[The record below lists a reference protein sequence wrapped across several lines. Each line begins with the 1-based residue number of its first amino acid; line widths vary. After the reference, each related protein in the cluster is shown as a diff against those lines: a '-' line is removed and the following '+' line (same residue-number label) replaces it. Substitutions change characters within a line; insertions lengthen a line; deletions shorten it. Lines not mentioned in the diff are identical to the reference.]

1 MFEDNWDYSSDNV
14 NEDTMRRLNRGN
26 GNVSQQNN
34 QQVNNQQ
41 YRNSEQWN
49 NSSQQQNNQQY
60 RDNGSQQQNDQR
72 PSGVGKQIWSNQ
84 PDWEN
89 QQQGWNTQQQQ
100 HSWDTQQQRGQQQQW
115 GNQQWN
121 SGNPQMNNQY
131 RNIQQYKPRYNPS
144 ELAIIALALCFLST
158 FRYAAPIVAAIDLRK
173 DNGKRHEL
181 SLVALGLSSLFMI
194 VEDVLLIA
202 MVISEVPEISVG
214 FVMLMALTV
223 LIFFTGMLITFII
236 TVMRRG
242 KSAALILNIILQY
255 LSGVVLLIIGFI
267 IMFVYI

>member
-14 NEDTMRRLNRGN
+14 NEDAMGRLNSGN
-26 GNVSQQNN
+26 RNVPQQNN

-49 NSSQQQNNQQY
+49 NGNQQQNNQ
-60 RDNGSQQQNDQR
+60 R
-72 PSGVGKQIWSNQ
+72 PYGVGKQIWSNQ

-158 FRYAAPIVAAIDLRK
+158 LRYAAPIVAAIDLRK

-181 SLVALGLSSLFMI
+181 SLVALGLSSLLMI
-194 VEDVLLIA
+194 IEDVLLIA

-223 LIFFTGMLITFII
+223 LIFFAGMLITFII

>member
-1 MFEDNWDYSSDNV
+1 
-14 NEDTMRRLNRGN
+14 
-26 GNVSQQNN
+26 
-34 QQVNNQQ
+34 
-41 YRNSEQWN
+41 
-49 NSSQQQNNQQY
+49 
-60 RDNGSQQQNDQR
+60 
-72 PSGVGKQIWSNQ
+72 
-84 PDWEN
+84 
-89 QQQGWNTQQQQ
+89 
-100 HSWDTQQQRGQQQQW
+100 
-115 GNQQWN
+115 
-121 SGNPQMNNQY
+121 MNNQY
-131 RNIQQYKPRYNPS
+131 RNAQQYKPRYNPS

-242 KSAALILNIILQY
+242 KSVALILNIILQY

>member
-49 NSSQQQNNQQY
+49 NGNQQQNNQ
-60 RDNGSQQQNDQR
+60 R
-72 PSGVGKQIWSNQ
+72 PYGVGKQIWSNQ
-84 PDWEN
+84 QNWEN
-89 QQQGWNTQQQQ
+89 QQQDWNTQQQQ
-100 HSWDTQQQRGQQQQW
+100 SWDTQQQRGQQQQWGNQQQQWGNQQQQW

-131 RNIQQYKPRYNPS
+131 RNAQQYKPRYNPS

-158 FRYAAPIVAAIDLRK
+158 LRYAAPIVAAIDLRK

-181 SLVALGLSSLFMI
+181 SLVALGLSSLLMLI
-194 VEDVLLIA
+194 EDVLLIA